1 MMRKKKVLVLLGH
14 PDKET
19 RCGSFADAYEQGA
32 REAGHDVKRINIGEL
47 TFDPILH
54 KGYKEIQQLEPDLI
68 MAQEAIK
75 WADHIALFYP
85 NWFITMPALLKGFF
99 DRIWLP
105 GFAYHFRKNGYGWHG
120 LLHGKSADVFIT
132 MDAMPMAERML
143 FGDYSNEIR
152 RGVLRFAG

>member
-85 NWFITMPALLKGFF
+85 NCADCVTVN
-99 DRIWLP
+99 
-105 GFAYHFRKNGYGWHG
+105 HFRKVVVYACISRG
-120 LLHGKSADVFIT
+120 A
-132 MDAMPMAERML
+132 
-143 FGDYSNEIR
+143 SNK
-152 RGVLRFAG
+152 